1 MFWVFFFFF
10 FFQTRVSPCNS
21 GCPETHEIGQTD
33 LKPRDLLASTSGVLG
48 LNEYVSLHPAEIYN
62 E

>member
-10 FFQTRVSPCNS
+10 KSVSPCNS
-21 GCPETHEIGQTD
+21 GCPEIHETGQTD

-48 LNEYVSLHPAEIYN
+48 LKVCVTTPCWYIQ
-62 E
+62 